1 MTAEVAVMNKQ
12 AIALAADSAVTFQEE
27 TGQKIFPSAS
37 KIFTLSK
44 YQPVGIM
51 VYGSADFM
59 QVPWE
64 TIIKVYRN
72 NLGKKTFK
80 TVADYAENFLTF
92 VGNEKQ
98 LFSDDVQNWYVEN
111 SIYSYFLFIREQIIE
126 NVDKDIEVKGSI
138 DEQTTKKIISD
149 VITQHFE
156 KWQEAEPIS
165 SIPDSFR
172 NDLKEKYGDL
182 ILREKEKVFEK
193 LPLTPNSSDKLTEIA
208 INLFTK
214 FPTGLMLGNTSGIV
228 IAGFGTEDIFPVLES
243 FSIEG
248 KIDSY
253 LKYKKNEEKC
263 AEINFQKDSA
273 GAAIIP
279 FAQTEM
285 VSTFMT
291 GADPNYHNAIDTDM
305 EQIFISYPQVLVDN
319 IDCLSAKEKENLK
332 KHLKEIGQKEFNKY
346 RAKLLEYRTEHYINP
361 VMKVVQGLPKDELA
375 AMAETLISLTSF
387 KRRVSMEEETVGG
400 PIDVAVISKGDGFVW
415 IKRKHYFQ
423 RELNQQFFDN
433 YYEGGDING
442 TKTTEEAD

>member
-12 AIALAADSAVTFQEE
+12 AIALAADSAMTFQEE
-27 TGQKIFPSAS
+27 TGQKIFTSAS

-80 TVADYAENFLTF
+80 TVTDYAKNFLDF
-92 VGNEKQ
+92 VSEEKQ

-111 SIYSYFLFIREQIIE
+111 SIYSYFLFITENIIQ
-126 NVDKDIEVKGSI
+126 NVDKAIEVKGKI
-138 DEQTTKKIISD
+138 NEGTTKKIISD

-156 KWQEAEPIS
+156 KWQDAEPIS

-172 NDLKEKYGDL
+172 NDLKEKYRNQ
-182 ILREKEKVFEK
+182 ILRAKEEVFEE

-214 FPTGLMLGNTSGIV
+214 FLTGLMVRNTSGIV

-248 KIDSY
+248 KIDNY
-253 LKYKKNEEKC
+253 LKYKKNEEGC
-263 AEINFQKDSA
+263 AEISFQNNA
-273 GAAIIP
+273 TIMP

-319 IDCLSAKEKENLK
+319 IDCLSDEEKENLK

-346 RAKLLEYRTEHYINP
+346 REKLLEYRTKHYINP

-423 RELNQQFFDN
+423 RELNQQFFAN

-442 TKTTEEAD
+442 TKTTEKAD

>member
-27 TGQKIFPSAS
+27 TGQKIFTSAS

-51 VYGSADFM
+51 IYGSADFM

-80 TVADYAENFLTF
+80 TVADYAKNFLDF
-92 VGNEKQ
+92 LGKEKQ

-126 NVDKDIEVKGSI
+126 NVDKDIEVKGGI
-138 DEQTTKKIISD
+138 DESTTKKIIPD

-156 KWQEAEPIS
+156 KWQETEPIS

-172 NDLKEKYGDL
+172 NDLKQKYGDL
-182 ILREKEKVFEK
+182 ILRAKEEVFEE
-193 LPLTPNSSDKLTEIA
+193 LPLTPDSSDKLIEIA
-208 INLFTK
+208 IDLFTK
-214 FPTGLMLGNTSGIV
+214 FPTGLMLRNTSGIV
-228 IAGFGTEDIFPVLES
+228 IAGFGTEDIFPILES

-248 KIDSY
+248 KIDNY
-253 LKYKKNEEKC
+253 LKYKKNEEGC
-263 AEINFQKDSA
+263 AEINFQDS
-273 GAAIIP
+273 AAIIP
-279 FAQTEM
+279 FAQSEM
-285 VSTFMT
+285 VSAFMT

-305 EQIFISYPQVLVDN
+305 EQIFISYPQILLDN
-319 IDCLSAKEKENLK
+319 IDCLSDEEKENLK

-346 RAKLLEYRTEHYINP
+346 REKLLKYRTEQYINP
-361 VMKVVQGLPKDELA
+361 VMKVVHGLPKDELA
-375 AMAETLISLTSF
+375 AMAETLINLTSF

-423 RELNQQFFDN
+423 RELNQQFFAN

-442 TKTTEEAD
+442 TKTTEKAD

>member
-27 TGQKIFPSAS
+27 TGQKIFTSAS

-80 TVADYAENFLTF
+80 TVADYAKDFLTF
-92 VGNEKQ
+92 VAEEER

-111 SIYSYFLFIREQIIE
+111 SIYSYFLIIREKIIE
-126 NVDKDIEVKGSI
+126 TADKDIEVKGSV
-138 DEQTTKKIISD
+138 DEQATKKIISD

-156 KWQEAEPIS
+156 KWQGAEPTS
-165 SIPDSFR
+165 SIPDSFSD
-172 NDLKEKYGDL
+172 DLKEKYGNL
-182 ILREKEKVFEK
+182 ILKAQEEVFEK
-193 LPLTPNSSDKLTEIA
+193 LPLTPDSADKLTEIA

-214 FPTGLMLGNTSGIV
+214 FLTGLMVRNTSGIV
-228 IAGFGTEDIFPVLES
+228 IAGFGTEDICPVLES

-248 KIDSY
+248 KISNY
-253 LKYKKNEEKC
+253 LKYKKNEDAC
-263 AEINFQKDSA
+263 AEINFEKNS
-273 GAAIIP
+273 AAIIP
-279 FAQTEM
+279 FAQSEM

-305 EQIFISYPQVLVDN
+305 EQIFISYPQILVDN
-319 IDCLSAKEKENLK
+319 IDCLSDEAKENMK

-346 RAKLLEYRTEHYINP
+346 REKLSEYRTEQYINP
-361 VMKVVQGLPKDELA
+361 VMKVVRGLPKDELA

-415 IKRKHYFQ
+415 IKRKHYFE
-423 RELNQQFFDN
+423 RELNQQFFAN

-442 TKTTEEAD
+442 TKTTEKAD

>member
-27 TGQKIFPSAS
+27 TGQKIFTSAS

-80 TVADYAENFLTF
+80 TVADYAKDFLTF
-92 VGNEKQ
+92 VAEEER
-98 LFSDDVQNWYVEN
+98 LFSHDVQNWYVEN
-111 SIYSYFLFIREQIIE
+111 SIYSYFLIIREKILE
-126 NVDKDIEVKGSI
+126 KVDKDLEVKGGV
-138 DEQTTKKIISD
+138 DEQATNKIISD

-156 KWQEAEPIS
+156 KWQGAEPTS

-172 NDLKEKYGDL
+172 DDLKEKYGNL
-182 ILREKEKVFEK
+182 ILKAQKEVFEK
-193 LPLTPNSSDKLTEIA
+193 LPLTPDSADKLTEIA

-214 FPTGLMLGNTSGIV
+214 FLTGLMVRNTSGIV

-248 KIDSY
+248 KIDNY
-253 LKYKKNEEKC
+253 LKYKKNEEGC
-263 AEINFQKDSA
+263 AEISFQNSA
-273 GAAIIP
+273 TIIP

-319 IDCLSAKEKENLK
+319 IDCLSDEEKENMK
-332 KHLKEIGQKEFNKY
+332 KQLKEIGQKEFNKY
-346 RAKLLEYRTEHYINP
+346 REKLLEYRTEHYINP

-415 IKRKHYFQ
+415 IKRKHYFE
-423 RELNQQFFDN
+423 RELNQQFFAN

-442 TKTTEEAD
+442 TKTTEKAD